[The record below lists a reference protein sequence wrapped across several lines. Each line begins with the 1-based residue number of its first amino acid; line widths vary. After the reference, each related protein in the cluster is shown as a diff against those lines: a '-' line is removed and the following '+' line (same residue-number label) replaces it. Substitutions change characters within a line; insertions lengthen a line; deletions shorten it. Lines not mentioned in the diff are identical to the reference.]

1 MKDSSSRF
9 VASYLVK
16 FKGRINFLRL
26 MQNAYY
32 FFLSNHNVQLQDAV
46 ISHIFYWLGKW
57 FFLVALFLEFK
68 YIQTIIYSIH
78 RGPIIK
84 SNKRKGSYDN
94 CSELENLL
102 FFVPD
107 FYLERSQ
114 VSALKVDRFCINYK
128 FLNGSAQTKAKQGE
142 INHNL

>member
-32 FFLSNHNVQLQDAV
+32 FFFCQITMCNSRMQ
-46 ISHIFYWLGKW
+46 SFHIFFIGSGNV
-57 FFLVALFLEFK
+57 FTALFLVFK
-68 YIQTIIYSIH
+68 YVQTIIYSIH

-84 SNKRKGSYDN
+84 SNKRKEAMITAPSLKIFF
-94 CSELENLL
+94 CS
-102 FFVPD
+102 
-107 FYLERSQ
+107 
-114 VSALKVDRFCINYK
+114 
-128 FLNGSAQTKAKQGE
+128 
-142 INHNL
+142 

>member
-32 FFLSNHNVQLQDAV
+32 FFCQITMCNSRMQ
-46 ISHIFYWLGKW
+46 SFHIFFIGSGNV
-57 FFLVALFLEFK
+57 FFWQLFLGFK
-68 YIQTIIYSIH
+68 YIKTIIYSIH

-84 SNKRKGSYDN
+84 SNKRKRSYDN